1 MFSLEERK
9 VTGDITVFT
18 YMKDCC
24 REEGNLFSMSVVE
37 ETGSC
42 RLKLQGGILAL
53 DVRERKPTVVQ
64 H

>member
-1 MFSLEERK
+1 M
-9 VTGDITVFT
+9 TGDITVFT